1 MELLKLHRRGAHGQQ
16 VGGAAGGVGDV
27 QLHRPT
33 VSRECSKAE
42 FQLFVKKW
50 SQYVRSSNYTDD
62 TLLRDQLLCCPDEAL
77 ERAVYEVLGDR
88 ADTIS
93 MAELLKEIEVLA
105 VVRQSNKAELFKTP
119 SDTDPWVSVNVDE
132 EGRMTIISPEVH
144 SQHMISMI
152 FLVIKIKT
160 NNINIIS

>member
-1 MELLKLHRRGAHGQQ
+1 M
-16 VGGAAGGVGDV
+16 
-27 QLHRPT
+27 
-33 VSRECSKAE
+33 
-42 FQLFVKKW
+42 
-50 SQYVRSSNYTDD
+50 
-62 TLLRDQLLCCPDEAL
+62 LLRDQLLNCPDEAL

-119 SDTDPWVSVNVDE
+119 RDTDCGVSVTVDE

-144 SQHMISMI
+144 SQHSSVEVTRRDVGDFNTDMAEFNTDMMLGAE
-152 FLVIKIKT
+152 FQT
-160 NNINIIS
+160 RRGGDNWG

>member
-1 MELLKLHRRGAHGQQ
+1 MLVRSNY
-16 VGGAAGGVGDV
+16 
-27 QLHRPT
+27 RPT
-33 VSRECSKAE
+33 VSEKCSKAE
-42 FQLFVKKW
+42 FKLFVKKW
-50 SQYVRSSNYTDD
+50 RRYVRSSGETDD
-62 TLLRDQLLCCPDEAL
+62 VLLRDQLLNCPDEAL

-119 SDTDPWVSVNVDE
+119 RDTDCGVSVTVDE

-144 SQHMISMI
+144 SQHSSVEVTRRDVGDFNTDMAEFNTDMM
-152 FLVIKIKT
+152 FGAEFQT
-160 NNINIIS
+160 RRGGDNWG